1 MKKYILIIVVVL
13 INYSCSLDD
22 GGSNTS
28 HQLLPIESIELP
40 DEFVLNQQY
49 YIDFTFIRPTNCHAY
64 EGLFLKAENEVRV
77 VAVQSVV
84 YSGATC
90 EELTEDNIVSKTF
103 VFDVMYDQTYVF
115 RIWKGIDSS
124 GEEVYEEI
132 QVPVV
137 N

>member
-132 QVPVV
+132 EVPVV